1 MKLKQLKKLGL
12 PGKSHVTLSYS
23 DGQDVFHYTDDDHEG
38 KTVIETGVAKEL
50 ATLITQKAISNNNL
64 IVQMRSWN
72 LLEDYERGTFSFKEY
87 VTDVISQNWRDCGLL
102 DVLTEHYDHK
112 RGFSRVTAEVKT
124 TVEKVLNLD
133 ESVLSGWKLKVQLD
147 AGSLEIE

>member
-12 PGKSHVTLSYS
+12 PGKSHVTLSCS
-23 DGQDVFHYTDDDHEG
+23 DGQDVFHYTDADHEG
-38 KTVIETGVAKEL
+38 DTVQETEIAAKV
-50 ATLITQKAISNNNL
+50 ATLISQKSFDNEL
-64 IVQMRSWN
+64 LTRMRSWS
-72 LLEDYERGTFSFKEY
+72 LLEDYEIRDGTFQEFL
-87 VTDVISQNWRDCGLL
+87 TDTIASNWRDCGLL

-112 RGFSRVTAEVKT
+112 RGFSRVTAEVDT
-124 TVEKVLNLD
+124 TVEEVLNLD

>member
-12 PGKSHVTLSYS
+12 PGKSHVTLSCS

-38 KTVIETGVAKEL
+38 DTVQETEIAAKV
-50 ATLITQKAISNNNL
+50 ATLISQKSFDNEL
-64 IVQMRSWN
+64 LTRMRSWS
-72 LLEDYERGTFSFKEY
+72 LLEDYEIRDGTFQEFL
-87 VTDVISQNWRDCGLL
+87 TDTIASNWRDCGLL

-112 RGFSRVTAEVKT
+112 RGFSRVTAEVDT
-124 TVEKVLNLD
+124 TVEEVLNLD

>member
-12 PGKSHVTLSYS
+12 PGKSHVTLSCS

-38 KTVIETGVAKEL
+38 KTVKETEIAAKV
-50 ATLITQKAISNNNL
+50 ATLISQKSFDNEL
-64 IVQMRSWN
+64 LTRMRSWS
-72 LLEDYERGTFSFKEY
+72 LLEDYEIRDGTFQEFL
-87 VTDVISQNWRDCGLL
+87 TDTIASNWRDCGLL

-112 RGFSRVTAEVKT
+112 RGFSRVTAEVDT
-124 TVEKVLNLD
+124 TVEEVLNLD
-133 ESVLSGWKLKVQLD
+133 ESALSGWNLKVQLD

>member
-12 PGKSHVTLSYS
+12 PGKSHVTLSCS

-38 KTVIETGVAKEL
+38 DTVQETEIAAKV
-50 ATLITQKAISNNNL
+50 ATLISQKSFDNEL
-64 IVQMRSWN
+64 LTRMRSWS
-72 LLEDYERGTFSFKEY
+72 LLEDYEIRDGTFQEFL
-87 VTDVISQNWRDCGLL
+87 TDTIASNWRDCGLL

-112 RGFSRVTAEVKT
+112 RGFSRVTAEVDT
-124 TVEKVLNLD
+124 TVEAVLNLD
-133 ESVLSGWKLKVQLD
+133 ESALSGWKLKVQLD

>member
-12 PGKSHVTLSYS
+12 PGKSHVTLSCS

-38 KTVIETGVAKEL
+38 KTVKETEIAAKV
-50 ATLITQKAISNNNL
+50 ATLISQKSFDNEL
-64 IVQMRSWN
+64 LTRMRSWS
-72 LLEDYERGTFSFKEY
+72 LLEDYEIRDGTFQEFL
-87 VTDVISQNWRDCGLL
+87 TDTIANNWRDCGLL

-112 RGFSRVTAEVKT
+112 RGFSRVTAEVDT
-124 TVEKVLNLD
+124 TVEEVLNLD
-133 ESVLSGWKLKVQLD
+133 ESVLSGWNLKVQLD

>member
-12 PGKSHVTLSYS
+12 PGNSHVTLSCS

-38 KTVIETGVAKEL
+38 KTVTETAIASKVAMLISQKSFNNE
-50 ATLITQKAISNNNL
+50 LITR
-64 IVQMRSWN
+64 MRSWS
-72 LLEDYERGTFSFKEY
+72 LLDEYEDRDGTFTEY
-87 VTDVISQNWRDCGLL
+87 LTDTIANNWRDCGLL

-112 RGFSRVTAEVKT
+112 RGFAKVTAEVDT
-124 TVEKVLNLD
+124 TVEAVLNLD
-133 ESVLSGWKLKVQLD
+133 ESALSGWNLKVQLA

>member
-12 PGKSHVTLSYS
+12 PGKSHVTLSCS

-38 KTVIETGVAKEL
+38 KTVQETEIAAKVAMLISQKSFDNEL
-50 ATLITQKAISNNNL
+50 LTR
-64 IVQMRSWN
+64 MRSWS
-72 LLEDYERGTFSFKEY
+72 LLEEYEIRDGTFQEFL
-87 VTDVISQNWRDCGLL
+87 TDTIASNWRDCGLL

-112 RGFSRVTAEVKT
+112 RGFSRVTAEVDT
-124 TVEKVLNLD
+124 TVEAVLNLD
-133 ESVLSGWKLKVQLD
+133 ESALSGWNLKVQLD

>member
-12 PGKSHVTLSYS
+12 PGKSHVTLSCS
-23 DGQDVFHYTDDDHEG
+23 DGQDVFHYTDADHEG
-38 KTVIETGVAKEL
+38 DTVQETEIAAKV
-50 ATLITQKAISNNNL
+50 ATLISQKSFDNEL
-64 IVQMRSWN
+64 LTRMRSWS
-72 LLEDYERGTFSFKEY
+72 LLEDYEIRDGTFQEFL
-87 VTDVISQNWRDCGLL
+87 TDTIASNWRDCGLL

-112 RGFSRVTAEVKT
+112 RGFSRVTAEVDT
-124 TVEKVLNLD
+124 TVEAVLNLD

>member
-12 PGKSHVTLSYS
+12 PGKSHVTLSCS

-38 KTVIETGVAKEL
+38 KTVQETEIAAKVAMLISQKSFDNEL
-50 ATLITQKAISNNNL
+50 LTR
-64 IVQMRSWN
+64 MRSWS
-72 LLEDYERGTFSFKEY
+72 LLEEYEIRDGTFQEFL
-87 VTDVISQNWRDCGLL
+87 TDTIASNWRDCGLL

-112 RGFSRVTAEVKT
+112 RGFSRVTAEVDT
-124 TVEKVLNLD
+124 TVEEVLNLD
-133 ESVLSGWKLKVQLD
+133 ESALSGWNLKVQLD